1 MQRDKEGN
9 LSVGSCPEAPDLEQD
24 KGYSVCECVCPEG
37 IGREGSILAGH
48 LGLSSQQHSLLSCSG
63 SITLSL
69 LGHCYLP
76 PGDSY
81 FFPRLCPASSDSLSL
96 PNDPEFGHLLPLSV
110 LSQGCGT
117 LSMSPVSV
125 CHPLCRLTYSSHSI
139 YRISLMMACLTE
151 ISSHTHCCM

>member
-1 MQRDKEGN
+1 M
-9 LSVGSCPEAPDLEQD
+9 GSCPEAPDLKQD

-37 IGREGSILAGH
+37 FGGEGSILAGH
-48 LGLSSQQHSLLSCSG
+48 QGLSSQQHSLLSWLGFIS
-63 SITLSL
+63 LSL
-69 LGHCYLP
+69 LGQCWLP
-76 PGDSY
+76 PGDSH

-125 CHPLCRLTYSSHSI
+125 CHPLCHLMYSSHSI
-139 YRISLMMACLTE
+139 CRTSLMMVCLKLAIVHAAACLD
-151 ISSHTHCCM
+151 IM